1 MKRLVL
7 SSCIAMLALAQTP
20 LRRGELKITAAYQE
34 KDGSIRRLSGQV
46 TVETEAVIIQ
56 ASQADINEGT
66 GEIRAHGDV
75 TIKLT

>member
-20 LRRGELKITAAYQE
+20 VRRGEIKITAAYQE
-34 KDGSIRRLSGQV
+34 KDGAIRHLTGQV

-56 ASQADINEGT
+56 ASQADINQDT
-66 GEIRAHGDV
+66 GEIRSHGDV
-75 TIKLT
+75 TIKLK